1 MSFEPIDL
9 EAIKR
14 AIAMGQL
21 EVQYADK
28 RVRYRSI
35 AELERAAV
43 LIENDLLKKTGV
55 RPRRTLRLRSAGKG
69 V

>member
-1 MSFEPIDL
+1 MSFEQKDL